1 MKELLKSKIM
11 LSFIVF
17 VMGASYISTLE
28 TNNLDTNIANVNEIV
43 INY

>member
-17 VMGASYISTLE
+17 VMGITYISTLE
-28 TNNLDTNIANVNEIV
+28 TNNLDNNISNEKEIV
-43 INY
+43 MNY